1 MKEFWNQRYA
11 EAAFAYGIEPNVFFA
26 EQLSRLKPGKLLLP
40 AEGEGRNALFAAKTG
55 WQVDAFDYSE
65 SAQTKALILAQQ
77 HGVEFNYILSDFATL
92 DAAPNTYD
100 LIALIYA
107 HLPAEFRT
115 TWHRKLLAL
124 LKPGGKLIIEAFHKS
139 QLGKASGG
147 PQSVE
152 MLYNEEELR
161 HDFAECTD
169 IQIEQAEIELTEG
182 QYHVGHAAVIR
193 LLATRPLNT

>member
-11 EAAFAYGIEPNVFFA
+11 EAAFAYGSEPNAFFA
-26 EQLSRLKPGKLLLP
+26 EQLSKLEPGKLLLP
-40 AEGEGRNALFAAKTG
+40 AEGEGRNALFAAKKG

-65 SAQTKALILAQQ
+65 SAQTKALSLAEQ
-77 HGVEFNYILSDFATL
+77 HGVEFNYTLADFASF

-115 TWHRKLLAL
+115 TWHRKLLAM
-124 LKPGGKLIIEAFHKS
+124 LKPGGKLILEAFHKT

-147 PQSVE
+147 PQSLE

-169 IQIEQAEIELTEG
+169 IHVEQAEIELAEG
-182 QYHVGHAAVIR
+182 RYHVGAASVIR
-193 LLATRPLNT
+193 LLATQP